1 MKLPPDPELLDRVRR
16 LPCAVCKCPAPS
28 EAAHIFTKGM
38 GGWSRYDIP
47 VNVLPLCM
55 LCHRRHHDGHEP
67 GVSTLLHISA
77 TWAGTTARKIHTVLQ
92 ALRNAAPGSDPKPIL
107 GMLNGRRTRLSAL
120 RRRNRTADGSPA
132 VQGPAGSSDGLRLRD
147 PRLPPVDRI
156 ACRPAHQG
164 GWVEL

>member
-16 LPCAVCKCPAPS
+16 LPCAVCNRPAPS

-55 LCHRRHHDGHEP
+55 SCHRKHHNGHEP
-67 GVSTLLHISA
+67 SVTALLHISA
-77 TWAGTTARKIHTVLQ
+77 AWAGTTARKIHTVIL
-92 ALRNAAPGSDPKPIL
+92 ALRRAAPGSDPKPIL

-120 RRRNRTADGSPA
+120 RPRNGASDGPPA
-132 VQGPAGSSDGLRLRD
+132 VQGPAGSGDGL
-147 PRLPPVDRI
+147 
-156 ACRPAHQG
+156 
-164 GWVEL
+164 